1 MKLTKTRN
9 KLSNYIH
16 LLLHSGDKNQ
26 IASAIGAVGET
37 LVCNYFNW
45 ENIDADGYDAI
56 DVHGKR
62 YEIKTMSYET
72 DSVYVAYTHKKKV
85 GRYDYLVVMH
95 FDEERLSII
104 PHDEIDNYVNSISP
118 TLRLNFNESIL
129 TTLGKQRQSVRFQSL
144 FVKHEVESFKF

>member
-1 MKLTKTRN
+1 MTPTRN
-9 KLSNYIH
+9 KLTNYIH
-16 LLLHSGDKNQ
+16 LLLKSGDKNQ

-45 ENIDADGYDAI
+45 ENIDADGYDAV
-56 DVHGKR
+56 DVQGKF

-72 DSVYVAYTHKKKV
+72 NSHYVAYRHKKKV
-85 GRYDYLVVMH
+85 NRYDYLVVMH

-104 PHDEIDNYVNSISP
+104 PHDEIDNYVKTISP

-129 TTLGKQRQSVRFQSL
+129 TTLGKQRQSARFQAL
-144 FVKHEVESFKF
+144 FCKYEVESFTF

>member
-1 MKLTKTRN
+1 MTKTRN
-9 KLSNYIH
+9 KLRDFIH
-16 LLLHSGDKNQ
+16 LLLDSGDKNQ

-45 ENIDADGYDAI
+45 ENIDADGYDAV
-56 DVHGKR
+56 DVHGKK

-72 DSVYVAYTHKKKV
+72 DSLYVAYSHKKKV

-104 PHDEIDNYVNSISP
+104 PHFEIDNYVKHVSP
-118 TLRLNFNESIL
+118 TLRLNFNESML
-129 TTLGKQRQSVRFQSL
+129 TTLGKQRQSARFQAL
-144 FVKHEVESFKF
+144 FVKYEVKSFRFK

>member
-1 MKLTKTRN
+1 MTKTRN
-9 KLSNYIH
+9 KLRDFIH
-16 LLLHSGDKNQ
+16 LLLDSGDKNQ
-26 IASAIGAVGET
+26 IASAIGAVGES

-45 ENIDADGYDAI
+45 ENIDADGYDAV
-56 DVHGKR
+56 DVHSNR

-72 DSVYVAYTHKKKV
+72 DSVYVAYRHKSKV

-104 PHDEIDNYVNSISP
+104 PHDEIDNYVKHVSP

-129 TTLGKQRQSVRFQSL
+129 TTLGKQRQSARFQAL
-144 FVKHEVESFKF
+144 FVKYEVESFTFK

>member
-1 MKLTKTRN
+1 MTPTRN
-9 KLSNYIH
+9 KLTNYIH
-16 LLLHSGDKNQ
+16 LLLKSGDKNQ

-45 ENIDADGYDAI
+45 ENIDADGYDAV
-56 DVHGKR
+56 DTQGKL

-72 DSVYVAYTHKKKV
+72 NSHYVAYRHKKKV
-85 GRYDYLVVMH
+85 NRYNYLVVMH

-104 PHDEIDNYVNSISP
+104 PHDEIDNYVKTISP

-129 TTLGKQRQSVRFQSL
+129 TTLGKQRQSARFQAL
-144 FVKHEVESFKF
+144 FVKYEVESFTFK